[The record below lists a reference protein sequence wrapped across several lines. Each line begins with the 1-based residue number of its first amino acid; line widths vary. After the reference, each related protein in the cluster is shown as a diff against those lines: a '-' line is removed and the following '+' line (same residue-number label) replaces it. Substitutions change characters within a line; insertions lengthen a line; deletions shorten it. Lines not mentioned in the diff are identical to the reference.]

1 VLQKRKNFKKTVIL
15 SIIMLLL
22 ITGTYSIF
30 NIYKKQSIH
39 KNTTKV
45 INTLKQV
52 LDISTV
58 KYNYSNILEVKK
70 DKSINNIKIP
80 FTEKSF
86 IVKYNGVINGGVK
99 PDDIKIISNNKD
111 EISIEIKK
119 CQILDHYIDD
129 ENIYIYDIKN
139 SIFNKLEIEEILEYI
154 SSSKKEYEDEIINEG
169 FLEEIQESTKESIK
183 SILNELGYNIVN
195 INFK

>member
-30 NIYKKQSIH
+30 NIYKKQSID

-139 SIFNKLEIEEILEYI
+139 SIFNKLELEEILEYI

>member
-1 VLQKRKNFKKTVIL
+1 
-15 SIIMLLL
+15 MLLL
-22 ITGTYSIF
+22 IVGAYSIF

-99 PDDIKIISNNKD
+99 PDDIKVISNNKD

-154 SSSKKEYEDEIINEG
+154 SKSKKEYEDKIINEG
-169 FLEEIQESTKESIK
+169 FLEEIQENTEESIK
-183 SILNELGYNIVN
+183 NMLSELGYNVVN

>member
-1 VLQKRKNFKKTVIL
+1 MLQKRKNFKKTVIL

-30 NIYKKQSIH
+30 NIYKKQSID

>member
-30 NIYKKQSIH
+30 NIYKKQSID

>member
-15 SIIMLLL
+15 SIFMLLL
-22 ITGTYSIF
+22 ITGAYSIF

-154 SSSKKEYEDEIINEG
+154 SSSKKEYEDKIINEG

>member
-1 VLQKRKNFKKTVIL
+1 MLQKRKNFKKTVIL
-15 SIIMLLL
+15 SIFMLLL
-22 ITGTYSIF
+22 ITGAYSMF
-30 NIYKKQSIH
+30 NIYKEQNIH

-45 INTLKQV
+45 VNTLKQV